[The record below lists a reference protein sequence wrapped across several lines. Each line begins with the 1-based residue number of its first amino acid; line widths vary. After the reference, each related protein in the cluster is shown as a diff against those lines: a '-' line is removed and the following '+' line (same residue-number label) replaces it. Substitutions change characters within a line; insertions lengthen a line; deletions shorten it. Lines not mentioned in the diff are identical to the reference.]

1 MVRMI
6 DVATHAGV
14 SLKTVSRVLNN
25 EPHVQAKLREK
36 VMTSVKELGY
46 IPSASA
52 RSLRSRRTYTFHL
65 ISRVIEGNFVNTVQ
79 SGALRASQAHGY
91 NLLVTLLDAEILK
104 DSEALNNWCQ
114 NFISTKRPDGLI
126 LVPPHSDSPEIN
138 EIFSRAGIPI
148 SRIGPNM
155 IEDKNNVN
163 ITIDDTDAAHKATE
177 HLLSLGHRRI
187 GFIRGIEDHGAT
199 HARYKGYSSALS
211 AAGVEIDKDLVKPG
225 LFSFESGM
233 NAGLELLNMSSP
245 PTAIFAAN
253 DDMAAGV
260 IVAAYRNG
268 IKVPGDLS
276 VMGFDDS
283 ELAERIWPS
292 LSTIRQ
298 PLVKYGERAVEYLV
312 NKAGKNSKGHN
323 DKSTQTDILDYE
335 MILRASTGPLSLGA
349 LGN

>member
-1 MVRMI
+1 MARMI
-6 DVATHAGV
+6 DVASHAGV

-25 EPHVQAKLREK
+25 EPHVQDRLREK
-36 VMTSVKELGY
+36 VMASVKELGY
-46 IPSASA
+46 VPSASA

-91 NLLVTLLDAEILK
+91 NLLITLLDIDILK
-104 DSEALNNWCQ
+104 DSDALKSWSETFLAQ
-114 NFISTKRPDGLI
+114 KRPDGLI
-126 LVPPHSDSPEIN
+126 LLPPYSDNPEIN
-138 EIFSRAGIPI
+138 AIFSAANIPV
-148 SRIGPNM
+148 SRIGPNE
-155 IEDKNNVN
+155 IEDKNNVS
-163 ITIDDTDAAHKATE
+163 ITIDDRIASKEATAH
-177 HLLSLGHRRI
+177 LISQGHTRI

-199 HARYKGYSSALS
+199 HRRFNGYADALRE
-211 AAGVEIDKDLVKPG
+211 AGIDLDPVIVKPG

-233 NAGLELLNMSSP
+233 NAGLELLSMKDR

-260 IVAAYRNG
+260 IVAAYRNN
-268 IKVPGDLS
+268 IKIPEEIS

-298 PLVKYGERAVEYLV
+298 PLAKYGARAVEYLV
-312 NKAGKNSKGHN
+312 NRAGKKV
-323 DKSTQTDILDYE
+323 DKNGPTLSQTDIMDYE
-335 MILRASTGPLSLGA
+335 FILRASTGPRMPA
-349 LGN
+349 